1 MNQEIRKKGYNI
13 NFFDDVN
20 KSMEELNDTQK
31 GSIEFNKK
39 SHNICNSNKSL
50 DVKSELFFIF
60 CWNVFII

>member
-31 GSIEFNKK
+31 SSVEFIKK
-39 SHNICNSNKSL
+39 TQSFGK
-50 DVKSELFFIF
+50 
-60 CWNVFII
+60 